1 MKTKL
6 LFLSRCLIGLTPLFV
21 GASLRAAP
29 LTWFPGAALNEPR
42 SSAAAVVTPSGSIML
57 FGGNPLGSTNV
68 LIYGSSDVQPLSST
82 RIAPGAVALSSGRFF
97 VYGGEETTSS
107 HSVARNVLRYNPVS
121 PRPGPAKP
129 NIFHVSPL
137 SSKRDV

>member
-1 MKTKL
+1 MKMKL
-6 LFLSRCLIGLTPLFV
+6 LFLSRCLIGVTPLVV

-42 SSAAAVVTPSGSIML
+42 SSAATVVTPSGSIML

-82 RIAPGAVALSSGRFF
+82 RIAPGAGALSSSQFC
-97 VYGGEETTSS
+97 VYGGGGRRYPQTLHRNGCSVHPIGPPPGAAQPQTT
-107 HSVARNVLRYNPVS
+107 
-121 PRPGPAKP
+121 PR
-129 NIFHVSPL
+129 
-137 SSKRDV
+137 